1 MLEKPAMK
9 SALLPRRAAGMA
21 LLCGLLLALTGC
33 GLLHFSSSPPKAQ
46 VGAFTS
52 GTNTGP
58 VVVTVLQA
66 QVMRFADVY
75 VAKISQACDD
85 VSTRTT
91 NSTLRLAMLRWKLGQ
106 ATSAYID
113 ATGDRPALNAL
124 DMLVLVTMARM
135 VVEEYALPT
144 FGPDVQPLLDKQR
157 EVETEAWTLAGGVLK
172 PAQQTELRGLID
184 QWRAKNPNQRYIGPV
199 RFREFVTALGMA
211 PTQASSGPTSLFG
224 LLYLDPLSGM
234 DATTAAIQE
243 TRELAERAMYYTQRM
258 PQLLSWQME
267 VLAGQLASQP
277 ESRQVLGD
285 AQALAEAARV
295 FADSSKQLP
304 QIINDQRQAA
314 IQQLLDGMTNQSQAL
329 LGDTRQTLE
338 VATVS
343 ATNINNA
350 IKSLTEFVRFVTP
363 TNQASASGATNG
375 RPFNVQDYGTAAS
388 QIGAAALD
396 LRETLESMRDS
407 APELAGWSRQ
417 TATEARLAVDHA
429 FWRGVALIFI
439 LLAGGAVTYIFCRF
453 FVSRLAAGKSGPK
466 FPNDH

>member
-1 MLEKPAMK
+1 MTVA
-9 SALLPRRAAGMA
+9 SGARRAGLAGA
-21 LLCGLLLALTGC
+21 LGAWLLVLLAVSGC
-33 GLLHFSSSPPKAQ
+33 GLLHFAGAPPKAR
-46 VGAFTS
+46 VGSLT
-52 GTNTGP
+52 GVTNSGP

-85 VSTRTT
+85 VSARTT
-91 NSTLRLAMLRWKLGQ
+91 NSTLRLTMLRWKLGQ

-113 ATGDRPALNAL
+113 ATGDKPALNAL

-135 VVEEYALPT
+135 VVEEYAVPT
-144 FGPDVQPLLDKQR
+144 FGPEVQPLLDKQR
-157 EVETEAWTLAGGVLK
+157 EVETEAWALAGGVLK
-172 PAQQTELRGLID
+172 PPQQTELRGLID

-211 PTQASSGPTSLFG
+211 PNQPTAGPTSLFG
-224 LLYLDPLSGM
+224 LLYLDPLAGM
-234 DATTAAIQE
+234 DATTVAIQD

-277 ESRQVLGD
+277 ESRQVLAD
-285 AQALAEAARV
+285 AQNLAAAARV
-295 FADSSKQLP
+295 FADTSKQLP

-329 LGDTRQTLE
+329 LAETRQTLD
-338 VATVS
+338 AASVS
-343 ATNINNA
+343 ATNINGA
-350 IKSLTEFVRFVTP
+350 IQSLTEFVRLVTP
-363 TNQASASGATNG
+363 TNQVAAAGATNS
-375 RPFNVQDYGTAAS
+375 RSFNVQDYGLAAS

-396 LRETLESMRDS
+396 LKTTLESMKES

-417 TATEARLAVDHA
+417 TAVEARLAVDHA

-439 LLAGGAVTYIFCRF
+439 LLAGGAITYICCRF
-453 FVSRLAAGKSGPK
+453 FVNRMEGRTARPATPK
-466 FPNDH
+466 QR